1 MKEERILS
9 IDVGTTK
16 IKVVSTV
23 GSDWTYEEFPKYALD
38 QVVKQAKE
46 SNHDAILMTGSGA
59 LTASQELSDVTLM
72 NELESVAHIAPMEGY
87 DSGLVVNMGT
97 GTAFLLY
104 EEGTYSHVTGTG
116 LGGGAFEGLGRRL
129 LQTSDPSELEEMA
142 RGGHIETVNMI
153 IEDIYKEEMSWLQK
167 EITVANFAKDGTRD
181 EDVAL
186 AIHSLIIEPILSMV
200 KAAYHMRPVQPII
213 FTGGVMMNGQIQLLI
228 KRYMEYFKIPY
239 QSIEKPNYGTALG
252 ALYLYKSRQ

>member
-16 IKVVSTV
+16 IKVISTAEKEWV
-23 GSDWTYEEFPKYALD
+23 FEEFPKYALD
-38 QVVKQAKE
+38 QVVNQAKE
-46 SNHDAILMTGSGA
+46 KKHDAILMTGSGA
-59 LTASQELSDVTLM
+59 LEASKALSDVILM
-72 NELESVAHIAPMEGY
+72 NELESVAHIVPMEGY

-104 EEGTYSHVTGTG
+104 DGGEYSHVTGTG

-129 LQTSDPSELEEMA
+129 LQIADPLELEEMA
-142 RGGHIETVNMI
+142 KGGHIEMVNMI
-153 IEDIYKEEMSWLQK
+153 IDDIYKEEMSWLQK
-167 EITVANFAKDGTRD
+167 EITVANFAKGGTRD

-200 KAAYHMRPVQPII
+200 KAAYHMRPVQPVI
-213 FTGGVMMNGQIQLLI
+213 FTGGVMMNGQIQQLI
-228 KRYMEYFKIPY
+228 ERYMEYFKIPY

-252 ALYLYKSRQ
+252 AIYLYQSR